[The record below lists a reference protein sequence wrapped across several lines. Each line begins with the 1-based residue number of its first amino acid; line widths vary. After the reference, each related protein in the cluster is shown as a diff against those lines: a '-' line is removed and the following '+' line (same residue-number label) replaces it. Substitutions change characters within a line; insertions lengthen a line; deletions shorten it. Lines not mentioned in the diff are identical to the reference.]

1 VKFALSLGVLIAIA
15 TGIGATTMV
24 QSKQDPQPESLVES
38 APAAPNPKSMTKME
52 SLALA
57 AHDRVNQ
64 YRESQN
70 LPPLVFDETIAIYAQ
85 IHSAQMANTQNMSHD
100 GFKERVEKIGKTIP
114 YRGAAE
120 NLAYNQGYDRPD
132 EMAVQG
138 WIASPGHHRN
148 MIGKYNLTGIGVAQ
162 NAKGEYYFTQLFI
175 KER

>member
-1 VKFALSLGVLIAIA
+1 
-15 TGIGATTMV
+15 MV
-24 QSKQDPQPESLVES
+24 RSGKDPQPESGSGSTQVS
-38 APAAPNPKSMTKME
+38 PNPKPMTKME

-70 LPPLVFDETIAIYAQ
+70 LPPLVFDDTIAEYAKL
-85 IHSAQMANTQNMSHD
+85 HSVQMANTQNMSHD
-100 GFKERVEKIGKTIP
+100 GFKERAEKIGKTIP